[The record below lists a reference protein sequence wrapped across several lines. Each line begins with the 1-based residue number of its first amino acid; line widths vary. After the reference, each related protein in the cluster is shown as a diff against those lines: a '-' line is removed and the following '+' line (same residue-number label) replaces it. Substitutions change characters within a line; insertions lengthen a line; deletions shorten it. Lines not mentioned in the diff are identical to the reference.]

1 LAEAKDAP
9 NGGGGIG
16 PAYLIAGTDEAKIDA
31 AVGRLRSRAESEG
44 GPGALEVFAPPP
56 GSSAGPDAEAL
67 AAAVPALSLTSAH
80 RYLLADGVERWSAK
94 QAEPVIAALET
105 LPPDTTVVLVGR
117 ESPPKQTAAKR
128 LVDAVTAAGGEV
140 LRYAAPKARDLPN
153 WLVAEA
159 RRRGFELEPAAA
171 TLLVERLGE
180 GTVRLATELD
190 RLSVWAQ
197 PDGSVGLADLEAMI
211 ADTSEQA
218 VWALSDAIVDQDPAA
233 AVEAAE
239 RLADQGES
247 VTPLI
252 YQAAKRLRE
261 ANLAIEA
268 LEAGT
273 PPKEV
278 ERSLPMHPY
287 AAKLLVGRVR
297 GRSRSAMRAAAC
309 AIADLEWW
317 TRGGSDY
324 PDRVALTLAVRR
336 AAGDRG

>member
-1 LAEAKDAP
+1 LADANDAP
-9 NGGGGIG
+9 NTGGAIG
-16 PAYLIAGTDEAKIDA
+16 PAYLIAGTDESKIDA
-31 AVGRLRSRAESEG
+31 AVARLRSRAESEG
-44 GPGALEVFAPPP
+44 GPGALEVFAPAP

-94 QAEPVIAALET
+94 QAEPVVSALEA
-105 LPPDTTVVLVGR
+105 LPPATTLVLVAR

-128 LVDAVTAAGGEV
+128 LVDAVESAGGEV
-140 LRYAAPKARDLPN
+140 LRYVAPKPRDLPR

-171 TLLVERLGE
+171 TLLVERIGE

-197 PDGSVGLADLEAMI
+197 PDGPVGVADLEAMI
-211 ADTSEQA
+211 ADTSEEA

-239 RLADQGES
+239 RLAEQGES

-336 AAGDRG
+336 AAGDRS